1 MKQGF
6 GLGIILWGVD
16 QYGGNEVLLWVGRVL
31 EGDTLLVDVDIVGDG
46 GLCLLGWLVSC
57 GDIRSSAIIGKFNRL
72 LLFTHSGIIFVCF
85 HLCMSKYKERYCL
98 LLTKVDI
105 VILL

>member
-1 MKQGF
+1 M
-6 GLGIILWGVD
+6 
-16 QYGGNEVLLWVGRVL
+16 WVGRVL

-46 GLCLLGWLVSC
+46 GLCLLGWLVS
-57 GDIRSSAIIGKFNRL
+57 DNNISREVFIGKFNRL
-72 LLFTHSGIIFVCF
+72 LLFTHSGIIVVCF
-85 HLCMSKYKERYCL
+85 HLCMSKQKERYCL